1 MPPRASTRKAAVDAK
16 EKLTPNEG
24 APAPA
29 EAATEPATG
38 DAAGGAAAAA
48 AEAGGVVKEEEAKIQ
63 EQPHFRPEDLMEEAS
78 EERSG
83 DQPVVEDDATTA
95 PVPDRVRAR
104 PTPGY
109 SFQRAQPHRWPPAPR
124 SPPTNLTFFSL
135 LRHLVCHNVVCFHR
149 NNLNVLSLSFRPP
162 HQAQVG
168 GSPVYLVERKLGKG
182 GFGQVY
188 VGRRANAS
196 STRSGDNT
204 GSNATQVRAR
214 QK

>member
-124 SPPTNLTFFSL
+124 SPPHKPNFFFPPSSL
-135 LRHLVCHNVVCFHR
+135 GLSQRRLFSSQQSER
-149 NNLNVLSLSFRPP
+149 ALSLFPSSAPGASRRLAGVPRGA
-162 HQAQVG
+162 QAG
-168 GSPVYLVERKLGKG
+168 
-182 GFGQVY
+182 
-188 VGRRANAS
+188 
-196 STRSGDNT
+196 
-204 GSNATQVRAR
+204 
-214 QK
+214 